1 MENGQFEQGSIRSVY
16 LKQATPTAI
25 NMIICIVYSMADTFF
40 VAQTQSTG
48 MVAGVSLCAP
58 IIILLMALGNF
69 LTQGGVCLVSRLVG
83 ERNLDGV
90 RQVTSF
96 CFYGTVGIGLLAALI
111 LLTGRA
117 PILRALGATEETY
130 AYTLP
135 YYTALAAGAPI
146 ISLSFLHTNL
156 MRGEGYTRDNMIATL
171 LGAIVNIVLDPILI
185 LRFHMGTQGAG
196 IATVIGYA
204 ATCLYALAVI
214 PRRDVHISMAP
225 ALARIPR
232 DYTKDI
238 LGVGL
243 SSLSLNLMS
252 SVSMIAL
259 NNFLVPYG
267 SGKVAAMGIAM
278 KLVNIAFFALDGY
291 AYGAQPPAGYYL
303 GAREYDKLRQLL
315 RFVFAFL
322 FALGVVLSLLAAI
335 FARQLGWLFLKDP
348 EIIKAA
354 VLMLRIQ
361 LITIPLVGLE
371 LLITVLFQSFGRSK
385 EALILSFARTG
396 YVFLPVIL
404 LLSRVWGYPGVIAAQ
419 TVTDAIT
426 MAVALGMFLPCVKQL
441 R

>member
-1 MENGQFEQGSIRSVY
+1 MFEQGNIRSIY

-83 ERNLDGV
+83 ERNMDGI
-90 RQVTSF
+90 RRVTSF
-96 CFYGTVGIGLLAALI
+96 CFYGTVGIGLLAG
-111 LLTGRA
+111 LLLLAGRG
-117 PILRALGATEETY
+117 PILRALGATAETY
-130 AYTLP
+130 GDTLP
-135 YYTALAAGAPI
+135 YYTSLAVGAPI
-146 ISLSFLHTNL
+146 ISLSFLHSNL
-156 MRGEGYTRDNMIATL
+156 MRGEGYTKDNMFATL
-171 LGAIVNIVLDPILI
+171 LGAVVNIVLDPILI
-185 LRFHMGTQGAG
+185 LRFGMGTLGAG
-196 IATVIGYA
+196 ISTVIGYA
-204 ATCLYALAVI
+204 ATCVYALAVI

-232 DYTKDI
+232 DYRRDI

-252 SVSMIAL
+252 SVSMIVL

-267 SGKVAAMGIAM
+267 SDKVAAMGIAL
-278 KLVNIAFFALDGY
+278 KLGNIAFFALDGY
-291 AYGAQPPAGYYL
+291 AYGAQPPAGYYF
-303 GAREYDKLRQLL
+303 GAKQYDRLRELL
-315 RFVFAFL
+315 RFVFLFL
-322 FALGVVLSLLAAI
+322 FGLGAVLSLLAAV

-348 EIIKAA
+348 AIIASA

-371 LLITVLFQSFGRSK
+371 LLITVLFQAFGRSK
-385 EALILSFARTG
+385 EALLLSFARTG

-404 LLSRVWGYPGVIAAQ
+404 ILSKLWGYPGVIAAQ
-419 TVTDAIT
+419 TVTDAIS
-426 MAVALGMFLPCVKQL
+426 MLVALGLFLPYMKGL
-441 R
+441 K